1 MYLCFFFKQKTAY
14 EMRISDWSSDVCSS
28 DLGAGGWGRRIGQAP
43 TYPIRRKPMS
53 SSRRTTT
60 ITRKGAGMTQGKT
73 VTIVLVAL
81 IVGLGAGFVLR
92 PIILPAGQAA
102 AGVSAPIPAM
112 TEPRGTQYFR
122 AQLDEDRKS
131 GG

>member
-1 MYLCFFFKQKTAY
+1 
-14 EMRISDWSSDVCSS
+14 
-28 DLGAGGWGRRIGQAP
+28 
-43 TYPIRRKPMS
+43 MS

-81 IVGLGAGFVLR
+81 IVGLGACFVLR

-122 AQLDEDRKS
+122 AQLDEARDIVEKCQTGAVRGEERS
-131 GG
+131 DEHTSELQSLMRTSYAVF

>member
-1 MYLCFFFKQKTAY
+1 MSWQ
-14 EMRISDWSSDVCSS
+14 
-28 DLGAGGWGRRIGQAP
+28 GARGAERRIGQAS

-122 AQLDEDRKS
+122 AQLDEARDIRSEKRSVGKEWFSTCKS
-131 GG
+131 RR

>member
-1 MYLCFFFKQKTAY
+1 MSWQ
-14 EMRISDWSSDVCSS
+14 
-28 DLGAGGWGRRIGQAP
+28 GARGAERRIGQAS

-102 AGVSAPIPAM
+102 AGFSAPIPAM
-112 TEPRGTQYFR
+112 PGPAGTHYLR
-122 AQLDEDRKS
+122 AHLEGQEEVTDGKRLF
-131 GG
+131 

>member
-1 MYLCFFFKQKTAY
+1 MSWQ
-14 EMRISDWSSDVCSS
+14 
-28 DLGAGGWGRRIGQAP
+28 GARGAERRIGQAS

-60 ITRKGAGMTQGKT
+60 ITRQGAGMTQGKT

-92 PIILPAGQAA
+92 PIILPPGPAT
-102 AGVSAPIPAM
+102 AGVTAPLPAM
-112 TEPRGTQYFR
+112 TQPRGTQYLR
-122 AQLDEDRKS
+122 AQLDDAPDIAEKCKLATVPGNGCATS
-131 GG
+131 TQA